1 MKNRTPAVS
10 ALTLE
15 LSAYMAS
22 ALGRKLPAEVA
33 ERAKIHLLDS
43 VSAIV
48 SGTRLLPGRRATAYA
63 KSLGGAREAGV
74 MGTNIVTS
82 ALHAALANGV
92 CAHAD
97 ETDDTHPPTRA
108 HPGASIVPAI
118 FAIAEQNELSGE
130 AMLRAMVLG
139 YDICARVLL
148 ALDNIHLLKTG
159 HHAGAKGGLFG
170 SAAATAALLKFNPRK
185 MRYVLAYCSQQA
197 SGSYIMHRDAEHIE
211 KAYVVGG
218 MPAHNGVA
226 ATLMVNAGF
235 TAVEDEFSGQP
246 NFISIYAPDGDRE
259 ALTRG
264 LGRDFEVMRGGIKF
278 WPVGGPVQAPLHVLR
293 DLMRDHEFAAEDV
306 EKLSVRM
313 PDKELGIV
321 DNRDMP
327 DINVQ
332 HLLALMLLDR
342 KVTFSSAHDYARM
355 HDPRVVKVRARVEAI
370 GDPTL
375 TDPDRRWRC
384 AMQVKLKNGRIL
396 SLETMA
402 AKGGVDNPLA
412 REDEEEKALG
422 LMTPV
427 LGSKRTQALIAAL
440 LSIERV
446 KNARDL
452 RKLYRASQR

>member
-1 MKNRTPAVS
+1 
-10 ALTLE
+10 
-15 LSAYMAS
+15 MAS
-22 ALGRKLPAEVA
+22 ALKRRLPAEVA
-33 ERAKIHLLDS
+33 ERAKVHLVDS

-48 SGTRLLPGRRATAYA
+48 SGTRLIPGQRATAYA

-74 MGTNIVTS
+74 MGTRVVTS
-82 ALHAALANGV
+82 MAQAALANGI

-118 FAIAEQNELSGE
+118 FAVAERHALSGE

-139 YDICARVLL
+139 YDICARILL
-148 ALDNIHLLKTG
+148 TLDNMHLLKTG
-159 HHAGAKGGLFG
+159 HHAGSKGGMFG
-170 SAAATAALLKFNPRK
+170 SAAATAALLKFDARK

-197 SGSYIMHRDAEHIE
+197 SGSYIMHRDSEHIE

-218 MPAHNGVA
+218 MPAHNGVS

-246 NFISIYAPDGDRE
+246 NFISIYSPDADRA

-278 WPVGGPVQAPLHVLR
+278 WPVGGPVQGPLHVLR
-293 DLMRDHEFAAEDV
+293 DLMREHKFGADDV
-306 EKLSVRM
+306 EKLTVRM

-332 HLLALMLLDR
+332 HLLALMLVDGKL
-342 KVTFSSAHDYARM
+342 TFESAHDYARM
-355 HDPRVVKVRARVEAI
+355 RNARVMKVRSRVEAI
-370 GDPTL
+370 GDPGL
-375 TDPDRRWRC
+375 TDPDRRWRA
-384 AMQVKLKNGRIL
+384 AMQVRLKDGRTL
-396 SLETMA
+396 SLQTMA

-412 REDEEEKALG
+412 REDEEEKALD

-427 LGSKRTQALIAAL
+427 LGARKSKALIGAL
-440 LSIERV
+440 LSIEKV
-446 KNARDL
+446 KNAVEL
-452 RKLYRASQR
+452 RKLYRP

>member
-1 MKNRTPAVS
+1 
-10 ALTLE
+10 
-15 LSAYMAS
+15 MAS
-22 ALGRKLPAEVA
+22 ALKRRLPAEVA
-33 ERAKIHLLDS
+33 ERAKVHLVDS

-48 SGTRLLPGRRATAYA
+48 SGTRLIPGQRATAYA

-74 MGTNIVTS
+74 MGTRVVTS
-82 ALHAALANGV
+82 MAQAALANGI

-118 FAIAEQNELSGE
+118 FAVAERHALSGE

-139 YDICARVLL
+139 YDICARILL
-148 ALDNIHLLKTG
+148 TLDNMHLLKTG
-159 HHAGAKGGLFG
+159 HHAGSKGGMFG
-170 SAAATAALLKFNPRK
+170 SAAATAALLKFDARK

-197 SGSYIMHRDAEHIE
+197 SGSYIMHRDSEHIE

-218 MPAHNGVA
+218 MPAHNGVS

-246 NFISIYAPDGDRE
+246 NFISIYSPDADRA

-278 WPVGGPVQAPLHVLR
+278 WPVGGPVQGPLHVLR
-293 DLMRDHEFAAEDV
+293 DLMREHKFGADDV
-306 EKLSVRM
+306 EKLTVRM

-332 HLLALMLLDR
+332 HLLALMLVDGKL
-342 KVTFSSAHDYARM
+342 TFESAHDYARM
-355 HDPRVVKVRARVEAI
+355 RNARVMKVRSRVEAI
-370 GDPTL
+370 GDPGL
-375 TDPDRRWRC
+375 TDPDRRWRA
-384 AMQVKLKNGRIL
+384 AMQVRLKDGRTL
-396 SLETMA
+396 SLQTMA
-402 AKGGVDNPLA
+402 AKGGVDNSLA
-412 REDEEEKALG
+412 REDEEEKALD

-427 LGSKRTQALIAAL
+427 LGARKSKALIGAL
-440 LSIERV
+440 LSIEKV
-446 KNARDL
+446 KNAVEL
-452 RKLYRASQR
+452 RKLYRP